1 MNDSTLISTVAR
13 PELRFWRFST
23 VWGALWRKVAGRTVL
38 PVFFCCCLAVLWLSP
53 FLWMIAAS
61 FRADSGGVDVGS
73 VIPPW
78 PLSFH
83 YFTDALY
90 SADWQQLYLNTL
102 VFTAGNLAVQ
112 LVIVVMAGYA
122 FAFGNFKG
130 RDLLFQVFLMQLML
144 VPVVMMVPNMMTLK
158 SMGLL
163 DSLLGVMAPYFAS
176 AFGVFLVRQ
185 SLRAIPR
192 EMEEAALIE
201 GAGFLQI
208 LRSVMIPAIWPSL
221 LAFAIIS
228 VTAHWNEYLWPLMV
242 LNDPDKQVLTIG
254 LVSFAMGAEAGSEW
268 GLIAAGTLMVCLP
281 LMIAFLAFQ
290 KQFISSFGFTEYK

>member
-1 MNDSTLISTVAR
+1 MNDSVS
-13 PELRFWRFST
+13 
-23 VWGALWRKVAGRTVL
+23 L
-38 PVFFCCCLAVLWLSP
+38 PVAVDTEIEQNSMLSRAWEGLAARTILPLFFCCCLAVLWLSP

-61 FRADSGGVDVGS
+61 FREHSGGS
-73 VIPPW
+73 EIASIIPPW
-78 PLSFH
+78 PLSFN
-83 YFTDALY
+83 YFTDAFY
-90 SADWQQLYLNTL
+90 SADWGLLYLNTII
-102 VFTAGNLAVQ
+102 FTLGNLGVQ
-112 LVIVVMAGYA
+112 MVIVIMAGYA
-122 FAFGNFKG
+122 FAFGNFRG
-130 RDLLFQVFLMQLML
+130 RDLLFQIFLMQLML

-158 SMGLL
+158 AMGLL
-163 DSLLGVMAPYFAS
+163 DTLLGVMAPYFAS

-185 SLRAIPR
+185 SLRSIPR

-201 GAGFLQI
+201 GASFLQV
-208 LRSVMIPAIWPSL
+208 LRYVMIPAIWPSL

-242 LNDPDKQVLTIG
+242 LNDPDNQVLTIG
-254 LVSFAMGAEAGSEW
+254 LVSFAMGAEAGAEW

>member
-1 MNDSTLISTVAR
+1 MNDSTVSPPTAGAAAR
-13 PELRFWRFST
+13 PSSASAWKLAAISRQA
-23 VWGALWRKVAGRTVL
+23 ALPL
-38 PVFFCCCLAVLWLSP
+38 FFCCCLAVLWVSP

-61 FRADSGGVDVGS
+61 FRPSSGGIDIAS

-78 PLSFH
+78 PLSFN
-83 YFTDALY
+83 YYVDAFL
-90 SADWQQLYLNTL
+90 SADWPLLYRNTL
-102 VFTAGNLAVQ
+102 IFTLGNLCVQ
-112 LVIVVMAGYA
+112 MVIVIMTGYA
-122 FAFGNFKG
+122 FAFGTFRG
-130 RDLLFQVFLMQLML
+130 RDLLFQIFLMQLML

-163 DSLLGVMAPYFAS
+163 DTLLGVMAPYFAS

-185 SLRAIPR
+185 ALRAIPR

-201 GAGFLQI
+201 GASFLQV
-208 LRSVMIPAIWPSL
+208 LRYVMIPAIWPSL

-242 LNDPDKQVLTIG
+242 LNDPDNQVLTIG

-281 LMIAFLAFQ
+281 LMITFLAFQ

>member
-1 MNDSTLISTVAR
+1 MSDS
-13 PELRFWRFST
+13 
-23 VWGALWRKVAGRTVL
+23 TVL
-38 PVFFCCCLAVLWLSP
+38 PVTLGTEKKSEGFVVRMESLLPARAALPTFLCCCLAVLWLSP

-61 FRADSGGVDVGS
+61 FRTHSGGEDIAS

-78 PLSFH
+78 PPSFN
-83 YFTDALY
+83 YFTDAWY
-90 SADWQQLYLNTL
+90 SANWPLLYFNTII
-102 VFTAGNLAVQ
+102 FTLGNLSVQ
-112 LVIVVMAGYA
+112 LVIVIMVGYA
-122 FAFGNFKG
+122 FAFGRFKW
-130 RDLLFQVFLMQLML
+130 RDLLFQLFLMQLML

-158 SMGLL
+158 TFGLL
-163 DSLLGVMAPYFAS
+163 DTLVGVMAPYFAS

-185 SLRAIPR
+185 ALRAIPK

-201 GAGFLQI
+201 GASFFQV
-208 LRSVMIPAIWPSL
+208 LRYVMIPAIWPSL

-242 LNDPDKQVLTIG
+242 LNDPDNQVLTIG
-254 LVSFAMGAEAGSEW
+254 LVSFAMGAEAGAEW

-290 KQFISSFGFTEYK
+290 KQFISSFGFTDYK

>member
-1 MNDSTLISTVAR
+1 MSDSTFLPAALGTYKNKANGLAWAKTVV
-13 PELRFWRFST
+13 P
-23 VWGALWRKVAGRTVL
+23 GRAAL

-61 FRADSGGVDVGS
+61 FRTYSGGEDIAS

-78 PLSFH
+78 PLSLN
-83 YFTDALY
+83 YFTDAWY
-90 SADWQQLYLNTL
+90 SADWPLLYLNTL
-102 VFTAGNLAVQ
+102 IFTLGNLGVQ
-112 LVIVVMAGYA
+112 LVIVIMTAYV
-122 FAFGNFKG
+122 FAFGTFRG
-130 RDLLFQVFLMQLML
+130 RDILFQLFLMQLML

-158 SMGLL
+158 AFGLL
-163 DSLLGVMAPYFAS
+163 DTLLGVMAPYFAS

-185 SLRAIPR
+185 ALRSIPK

-201 GAGFLQI
+201 GASFFQV
-208 LRSVMIPAIWPSL
+208 LRHVMIPAIWPSL

-242 LNDPDKQVLTIG
+242 LNDPDNQVLTIG

-290 KQFISSFGFTEYK
+290 KQFISSFGFTDYK